1 VLSKNL
7 VLAIGIAIAASAGI
21 ASAQNAA
28 RQQPLGIKSL
38 TLSWGMAGKQRANV
52 PVLDVRGYYEHQG
65 LASPPVVADDS
76 CDGDTGGDGGSGGG
90 DVGSGGGDIPPE
102 PAPPPPPPNDDP
114 GVPKQLGTIE
124 VTGHYTDG
132 WTITQQYMRTV
143 TPNNSGGYTDG
154 PWVKGGIH
162 NAHWTRPKPGT
173 PNPAADCNEDP
184 S

>member
-1 VLSKNL
+1 MLSKNL
-7 VLAIGIAIAASAGI
+7 VLAIGIVLATSAGI
-21 ASAQNAA
+21 VSAQGAA
-28 RQQPLGIKSL
+28 RQPVGIKSL
-38 TLSWGMAGKQRANV
+38 VLSWGMSGKQRANV

-65 LASPPVVADDS
+65 LISPQIVADDS
-76 CDGDTGGDGGSGGG
+76 CDGDNGNDGGSSGG
-90 DVGSGGGDIPPE
+90 VGSGGGDIPPE

-114 GVPKQLGTIE
+114 SVPKQLGTIE

-143 TPNNSGGYTDG
+143 APNNSGGYTDG

-162 NAHWTRPKPGT
+162 NAHWTRPKPSN
-173 PNPAADCNEDP
+173 PNPTADCNQDP